1 MVLGIDA
8 FNIKDGGG
16 VTHIVEMLRVA
27 QPKEFGFTKV
37 IIWGDKKLLSQ
48 IDERNWLKKNH
59 KNILEKN
66 LIFRLFWH
74 LFLVKKEAL
83 NYKCNVLFCPG
94 GVSRSSFQPS
104 VTMSRNLLPF
114 EWKEMLRYGFSF
126 MTFKLFFIRI
136 SQKKSFKNA
145 DGVIFLTNYARDIV
159 TKVVKIKNDNIALI
173 PHGVKSVI
181 SDSTHSNSLC
191 FDKKKYNLIYVSD
204 IRPYKHHINVVNA
217 VFNLRE
223 KGFSISIDFIGGRG
237 KGINKFISLLQKID
251 PKNKNFKYH
260 GKINRHEME
269 KFYKKSD
276 ICLFASSCENMPN
289 ILLEAM
295 TSNRPVVCSNRGPMP
310 EILGNAGV
318 YFNPEKVDEIEIAIS
333 EVINDI
339 ELQKNMIKKGNQ
351 KVQSFTWSKCS
362 NQTFAFLKKIA
373 LENKI
378 NYNV

>member
-1 MVLGIDA
+1 MILGIDA

-16 VTHIVEMLRVA
+16 VTHLVEMLRVA
-27 QPKEFGFTKV
+27 NPKNFGFTKV
-37 IIWGDKKLLSQ
+37 IVWGDNKLLSQ
-48 IDERNWLKKNH
+48 IDEQKWLKKKH

-83 NYKCNVLFCPG
+83 NHNCNVLFCPG
-94 GVSRSSFQPS
+94 GVSRSSFKPS

-114 EWKEMLRYGFSF
+114 EWKEMFRYGFSL
-126 MTFKLFFIRI
+126 MTIKLFFIRI

-145 DGVIFLTNYARDIV
+145 DGVIFLTNYARNVV

-181 SDSTHSNSLC
+181 SNIENSSNFSVE
-191 FDKKKYNLIYVSD
+191 KKKYNLIYVSD
-204 IRPYKHHINVVNA
+204 IRPYKHHINVVKA
-217 VFNLRE
+217 VFNLRA
-223 KGFSISIDFIGGRG
+223 KGFSITIDFIGGGG
-237 KGINKFISLLQKID
+237 KGINKFISLLKNID
-251 PKNKNFKYH
+251 PENKYLKYH

-269 KFYKKSD
+269 NFYKNSD

-295 TSNRPVVCSNRGPMP
+295 TSNLPVVCSNKGPMP

-318 YFNPEKVDEIEIAIS
+318 YFNPENISEIEVAIS
-333 EVINDI
+333 EVINDA
-339 ELQKNMIKKGNQ
+339 ELQKYMINEGSK

-362 NQTFAFLKKIA
+362 NQTFTFLKKIA
-373 LENKI
+373 IENKI

>member
-1 MVLGIDA
+1 
-8 FNIKDGGG
+8 
-16 VTHIVEMLRVA
+16 
-27 QPKEFGFTKV
+27 
-37 IIWGDKKLLSQ
+37 
-48 IDERNWLKKNH
+48 
-59 KNILEKN
+59 
-66 LIFRLFWH
+66 
-74 LFLVKKEAL
+74 
-83 NYKCNVLFCPG
+83 
-94 GVSRSSFQPS
+94 
-104 VTMSRNLLPF
+104 
-114 EWKEMLRYGFSF
+114 
-126 MTFKLFFIRI
+126 
-136 SQKKSFKNA
+136 
-145 DGVIFLTNYARDIV
+145 
-159 TKVVKIKNDNIALI
+159 
-173 PHGVKSVI
+173 
-181 SDSTHSNSLC
+181 
-191 FDKKKYNLIYVSD
+191 
-204 IRPYKHHINVVNA
+204 
-217 VFNLRE
+217 
-223 KGFSISIDFIGGRG
+223 
-237 KGINKFISLLQKID
+237 
-251 PKNKNFKYH
+251 
-260 GKINRHEME
+260 ME